1 MVKTNANTQPD
12 AATRPMTAQTGVAP
26 DSSMAAMTDDTKMP
40 PKVLNNNKVLRSSQS
55 AIAPERIPRKKKGAI
70 LAAAATPTMK
80 GDPVKSK
87 TSHPTAT
94 CSMPVLRE

>member
-1 MVKTNANTQPD
+1 
-12 AATRPMTAQTGVAP
+12 MTAQTWVAP

-70 LAAAATPTMK
+70 LAAAATPSMN

-94 CSMPVLRE
+94 RSIPVLRE